1 MPPIAYRNPC
11 VANRPST
18 LWQNDAAIN
27 AVTMSIIPRTIPGRR
42 NFGHRW
48 LANAAMG
55 EAKYITPVEVVPMA
69 AIPDFS
75 LAKGSWWP

>member
-1 MPPIAYRNPC
+1 
-11 VANRPST
+11 
-18 LWQNDAAIN
+18 
-27 AVTMSIIPRTIPGRR
+27 MSIIPRTIPGRR